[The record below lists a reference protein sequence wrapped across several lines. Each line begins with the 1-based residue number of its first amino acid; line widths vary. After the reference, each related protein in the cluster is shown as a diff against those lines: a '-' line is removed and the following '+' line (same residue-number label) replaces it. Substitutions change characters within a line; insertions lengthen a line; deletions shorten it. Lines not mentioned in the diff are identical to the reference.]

1 MWLNRTVAVERSP
14 CCTVA
19 FDVSGSVSF
28 GGERRREGMFF
39 GTVIA
44 PRCYPGVDRGTITR
58 AFAWLLFDAVYT
70 LLEDRSCL
78 GVCAVLG
85 RFCYTSCSRS

>member
-1 MWLNRTVAVERSP
+1 MWSNRAVAVERSSG
-14 CCTVA
+14 CTVA
-19 FDVSGSVSF
+19 FDVSGSVSP
-28 GGERRREGMFF
+28 GGERREEGRFS

-44 PRCYPGVDRGTITR
+44 LRCYPGVDRGTITR
-58 AFAWLLFDAVYT
+58 ASAWLLFDAVYT

-85 RFCYTSCSRS
+85 GFCYTSCSRS